1 MLSESIKKLVQYG
14 VESGITPECERIY
27 TTNLLLDVF
36 SEDECSKK
44 YQTEV
49 TEMKKI
55 MLLLSKVTCIMA
67 MALAVL
73 SVNSTCGF
81 TAYQPDV
88 PESLEHD

>member
-1 MLSESIKKLVQYG
+1 MGFSDFCNHSVFSETSEDILRYEG
-14 VESGITPECERIY
+14 VH
-27 TTNLLLDVF
+27 VF

-67 MALAVL
+67 MAIAVL